1 MHPIKSKKVLING
14 EIKPASIF
22 FEKGRIISIKGYE
35 EDAEDFHE
43 LVIMPGVVDTHV
55 HINEPGRTEWE
66 GFETATKS
74 AAAGGITT
82 LVDMPLNSSPVT
94 TSKKNFD
101 IKLEAAKGKLWVDCG
116 FYGGAVS
123 DNINELR
130 ELCGSGVLGIKSFM
144 IDSGLDEFKFV
155 SKDDLRNTLNIMKDF
170 NLPLLV
176 HAEVFTDCEKGVVNC
191 FSDFV
196 KYRPHEM
203 EDEAIKILIK
213 LCKEFK
219 THIHIVHLSSSDSLA
234 QIRKAKSEGLNLTV
248 ETCPHYLYFNAE
260 SIPQDDARFKC
271 TPPIRSKEN
280 NEKLWGALE
289 DGTID
294 MIASD
299 HSPCTYDLKAKIFSD
314 AWGGIASLQV
324 SLPAV
329 WTKAKNRGIGLNKI
343 SEWMSENTSKLVSLE
358 KSKGKIEIGMDADFV
373 IWNTD
378 EKFIVEPDSL
388 HHKNK
393 ISAYHHEELYGVVK
407 ATFVRGEKVFAKEN
421 DNWKFSD
428 SPMGKTILREN

>member
-1 MHPIKSKKVLING
+1 MQSIKSKRVLING
-14 EIKPASIF
+14 ELIPASIF
-22 FEKGRIISIKGYE
+22 IEKGKISAIKNYDGE
-35 EDAEDFHE
+35 GEDFGG
-43 LVIMPGVVDTHV
+43 LVIMPGIVDTHV

-66 GFETATKS
+66 GFETATKA

-101 IKLEAAKGKLWVDCG
+101 IKLNAATGKLWVDCG

-155 SKDDLRNTLNIMKDF
+155 TEQDLRNTLEVMKDF

-176 HAEVFTDCEKGVVNC
+176 HAEVFTDLQKGIADN

-213 LCKEFK
+213 LCKEYG
-219 THIHIVHLSSSDSLA
+219 THIHIVHLSSADSIE
-234 QIRKAKSEGLNLTV
+234 QIRNAKNEGLNLTV

-260 SIPQDDARFKC
+260 DIPQDDARYKC
-271 TPPIRSKEN
+271 TPPIRDKAN
-280 NEKLWGALE
+280 NEKLWEALE

-299 HSPCTYDLKAKIFSD
+299 HSPCTHNLKAKKFSE

-324 SLPAV
+324 SFNAV
-329 WTKAKNRGIGLNKI
+329 WTKARERGIGIEKI
-343 SEWMSENTSKLVSLE
+343 SKWMSENTAKLVSLDKYIGTIE
-358 KSKGKIEIGMDADFV
+358 TGKYADFA
-373 IWNTD
+373 IFNPD
-378 EKFIVEPDSL
+378 ESFIVEPDSL

-393 ISAYHHEELYGVVK
+393 ISAYHHEELYGKMHTV
-407 ATFVRGEKVFAKEN
+407 FLGGEKIY
-421 DNWKFSD
+421 DNGKFSNE
-428 SPMGKTILREN
+428 PKGQKILRIN

>member
-1 MHPIKSKKVLING
+1 MYSIKSKRVLIKG
-14 EIKPASIF
+14 ELIPASIF
-22 FEKGRIISIKGYE
+22 IDKGKVTGVKNFSE
-35 EDAEDFHE
+35 EAEDFGE
-43 LVIMPGVVDTHV
+43 LVIMPGIVDTHV

-94 TSKKNFD
+94 TSKKNFN

-116 FYGGAVS
+116 FYGGTVS
-123 DNINELR
+123 DNIHELK

-144 IDSGLDEFKFV
+144 IDSGLDEFKYV
-155 SKDDLRNTLNIMKDF
+155 SESDLRNVLNVMKDF
-170 NLPLLV
+170 DIPLLV
-176 HAEVFTDCEKGVVNC
+176 HAEVFTDCEKGVASS

-213 LCKEFK
+213 LCKEFN
-219 THIHIVHLSSSDSLA
+219 THIHIVHLSSADSLM
-234 QIRKAKSEGLNLTV
+234 QIRNAKNEGLNLTV

-260 SIPQDDARFKC
+260 DIPQDDARFKC

-280 NEKLWGALE
+280 NEKLWEALE

-324 SLPAV
+324 SFPAV
-329 WTKAKNRGIGLNKI
+329 WTKAKERAIGIEKV
-343 SEWMSENTSKLVSLE
+343 SKWMSRNTAKLVGLDKYIGTIE
-358 KSKGKIEIGMDADFV
+358 EGKYADFT
-373 IWNTD
+373 IFNP
-378 EKFIVEPDSL
+378 EESFIVEPDSL

-393 ISAYHHEELYGVVK
+393 ISAYHHEKLFGKVHTV
-407 ATFVRGEKVFAKEN
+407 FLNGEKIFDEG
-421 DNWKFSD
+421 KF
-428 SPMGKTILREN
+428 PTEPKGKIISRIN

>member
-1 MHPIKSKKVLING
+1 MQSIKSKRVLING
-14 EIKPASIF
+14 ELIPASIF
-22 FEKGRIISIKGYE
+22 IDKGKITGIKNYSE
-35 EDAEDFHE
+35 EAEDFGE

-55 HINEPGRTEWE
+55 HINEPGRAEWE

-155 SKDDLRNTLNIMKDF
+155 SESDLRNVLSVMKDF

-176 HAEVFTDCEKGVVNC
+176 HAEVITDSEKGTANS

-213 LCKEFK
+213 LCKEFN
-219 THIHIVHLSSSDSLA
+219 THIHIVHLSSADSLA
-234 QIRKAKSEGLNLTV
+234 QVRKTKSEGLNLTV

-260 SIPQDDARFKC
+260 DIPQNDARFKC
-271 TPPIRSKEN
+271 TPPIRDKEN
-280 NEKLWGALE
+280 NEKLWKALE

-329 WTKAKNRGIGLNKI
+329 WTKARERGIGIEKV
-343 SEWMSENTSKLVSLE
+343 SKWMSKNTAKLVDLDKYIGTIE
-358 KSKGKIEIGMDADFV
+358 ESKYADFT
-373 IWNTD
+373 IMNPD
-378 EKFIVEPDSL
+378 ESFIVEPDSL

-393 ISAYHHEELYGVVK
+393 ISAYHHEKLFGTVHTV
-407 ATFVRGEKVFAKEN
+407 FLNGEKIYSER
-421 DNWKFSD
+421 KFSD
-428 SPMGKTILREN
+428 EPKGKITLRIN

>member
-1 MHPIKSKKVLING
+1 MQSIKSKRVLING
-14 EIKPASIF
+14 ELIPASIF
-22 FEKGRIISIKGYE
+22 IENGKISVIKNYDE
-35 EDAEDFHE
+35 EGEDFGE
-43 LVIMPGVVDTHV
+43 LIIMPGIIDTHV

-101 IKLEAAKGKLWVDCG
+101 IKLNAAKGKLWVDCG

-123 DNINELR
+123 DNLNELR

-155 SKDDLRNTLNIMKDF
+155 TEQDLRNILEVMKDF

-176 HAEVFTDCEKGVVNC
+176 HAEVFTDLQKGTADN

-213 LCKEFK
+213 LCRKYG
-219 THIHIVHLSSSDSLA
+219 THIHIVHLSSADSIE
-234 QIRKAKSEGLNLTV
+234 QIKNAKNEGLNLTV

-260 SIPQDDARFKC
+260 DIPQDDARYKC
-271 TPPIRSKEN
+271 TPPIRDKAN
-280 NEKLWGALE
+280 NKKLWEALE

-299 HSPCTYDLKAKIFSD
+299 HSPCTYDLKAKKFSE

-324 SLPAV
+324 SFNAV
-329 WTKAKNRGIGLNKI
+329 WTKARERGIGIEKV
-343 SEWMSENTSKLVSLE
+343 SKWMSENTAKLVSLDKYIGTIE
-358 KSKGKIEIGMDADFV
+358 TGKYADFA
-373 IWNTD
+373 IFNPD
-378 EKFIVEPDSL
+378 GSFIVEPDSL

-393 ISAYHHEELYGVVK
+393 ISAYHHEELYGKMDTV
-407 ATFVRGEKVFAKEN
+407 FLGGEKIY
-421 DNWKFSD
+421 DNGKFSNE
-428 SPMGKTILREN
+428 PKGQKILRIN

>member
-1 MHPIKSKKVLING
+1 MNKLKSRKVLIDG
-14 EIKPASIF
+14 KIIPASIF
-22 FEKGRIISIKGYE
+22 IENGKISEIKDYSE
-35 EDAEDFHE
+35 EAEDFGE
-43 LVIMPGVVDTHV
+43 LVIIPGIVDTHV

-123 DNINELR
+123 DNINELK
-130 ELCGSGVLGIKSFM
+130 ELCDSGVLGIKSFM

-155 SKDDLRNTLNIMKDF
+155 SESDLRNALAIMKDF
-170 NLPLLV
+170 DLPLLV
-176 HAEVFTDCEKGVVNC
+176 HAEIFTNSEKGIANS

-213 LCKEFK
+213 LCKEFNV
-219 THIHIVHLSSSDSLA
+219 HIHIVHLSSADSLD

-260 SIPQDDARFKC
+260 DIPQDDARFKC
-271 TPPIRSKEN
+271 TPPIRNKEN
-280 NEKLWGALE
+280 NEKLWEALE

-299 HSPCTYDLKAKIFSD
+299 HSPCTHDLKARKFSD

-324 SLPAV
+324 SFPAV
-329 WTKAKNRGIGLNKI
+329 WTKAKERGIGIDKV
-343 SEWMSENTSKLVSLE
+343 SEWMSLNTSKLVGLDNYIGTIE
-358 KSKGKIEIGMDADFV
+358 KGKYADFT
-373 IWNTD
+373 IFNS
-378 EKFIVEPDSL
+378 EESFIVEPDSL

-393 ISAYHHEELYGVVK
+393 ISAYHHEKLFGKVHTV
-407 ATFVRGEKVFAKEN
+407 FSNGEKIFNEG
-421 DNWKFSD
+421 KFSAE
-428 SPMGKTILREN
+428 PKGKIILRNN

>member
-1 MHPIKSKKVLING
+1 MNSIKSKRVLLNG
-14 EIKPASIF
+14 ELKPASIF
-22 FEKGRIISIKGYE
+22 FDKGKITDVKNYNE
-35 EDAEDFHE
+35 EAEDFGE
-43 LVIMPGVVDTHV
+43 LVIMPGIVDTHV

-94 TSKKNFD
+94 TSKKNFN

-123 DNINELR
+123 DNINELK

-155 SKDDLRNTLNIMKDF
+155 SESDLRNVLSVMKDF
-170 NLPLLV
+170 DLPLLV
-176 HAEVFTDCEKGVVNC
+176 HAEVFTDSEKGTANS

-213 LCKEFK
+213 LCKEFN
-219 THIHIVHLSSSDSLA
+219 THIHIVHLSSADSLA
-234 QIRKAKSEGLNLTV
+234 YIRKAKSEGLNLTV
-248 ETCPHYLYFNAE
+248 ETCPHYLYFNNE
-260 SIPQDDARFKC
+260 DIPQDDARFKC

-280 NEKLWGALE
+280 NDELWEALE

-299 HSPCTYDLKAKIFSD
+299 HSPCTHDLKAKIFSD

-324 SLPAV
+324 SLPVV
-329 WTKAKNRGIGLNKI
+329 WTKAKERGIGIEKV
-343 SEWMSENTSKLVSLE
+343 SKWMSKNTAKLVGLDKYIGTIE
-358 KSKGKIEIGMDADFV
+358 EGKYADFT
-373 IWNTD
+373 IMNP
-378 EKFIVEPDSL
+378 EESFIVEPDSL

-393 ISAYHHEELYGVVK
+393 ISAYHHEKLFGKVHSV
-407 ATFVRGEKVFAKEN
+407 FLNGEKIFDEG
-421 DNWKFSD
+421 KF
-428 SPMGKTILREN
+428 PTEPKGKIILRIN